1 MSRKAVMPARQVQRP
16 GSAMYSI
23 NFIVRSDVLQQDGLG
38 AFVLDDLEYNPQV
51 VAGTTG
57 PRTCQIAFQLVR
69 FQRRLKS
76 IFHERYERGFEI
88 RPGIRMFLHQPPRR
102 SRKCRRLQQDSRH
115 FMISRIK
122 SLGVVGKQR
131 PSANS

>member
-88 RPGIRMFLHQPPRR
+88 RPGIRSF
-102 SRKCRRLQQDSRH
+102 
-115 FMISRIK
+115 FISRRAALTNAVDCNRTRVI
-122 SLGVVGKQR
+122 S
-131 PSANS
+131 